1 VFQVQVWLV
10 GGCRQPGSRRLRGD
24 ARCCG
29 TLAGPAE
36 LLPGV
41 LLTARSLWWWG
52 PGLQL
57 HNGPKPRVQAARAV
71 LQGPTESS
79 VKAAKAEIKRILE
92 DSTERAMR
100 REAGAG
106 GVAAGRYSIV

>member
-1 VFQVQVWLV
+1 MAWCTPAGLAAHHQS
-10 GGCRQPGSRRLRGD
+10 RSSQPEPVRGL
-24 ARCCG
+24 ACG
-29 TLAGPAE
+29 VKEYALSLGVSPLAP
-36 LLPGV
+36 
-41 LLTARSLWWWG
+41 
-52 PGLQL
+52 
-57 HNGPKPRVQAARAV
+57 

-106 GVAAGRYSIV
+106 GVAPGRYSIV

>member
-1 VFQVQVWLV
+1 MLV
-10 GGCRQPGSRRLRGD
+10 KAQACERH
-24 ARCCG
+24 
-29 TLAGPAE
+29 
-36 LLPGV
+36 
-41 LLTARSLWWWG
+41 
-52 PGLQL
+52 GLQL
-57 HNGPKPRVQAARAV
+57 QTSSEPSCVRAL

-106 GVAAGRYSIV
+106 GVAPGRYSIV

>member
-1 VFQVQVWLV
+1 M
-10 GGCRQPGSRRLRGD
+10 RTD
-24 ARCCG
+24 
-29 TLAGPAE
+29 
-36 LLPGV
+36 
-41 LLTARSLWWWG
+41 
-52 PGLQL
+52 LQL
-57 HNGPKPRVQAARAV
+57 HLTWKPQRVSLAL

-106 GVAAGRYSIV
+106 GVAPGRYSIV